1 MIQRLYLIGA
11 ITLLM
16 ISNANGQES
25 EDRRENVEFGVRAG
39 VNISNA
45 WDARDEEFRAD
56 AKVGFAGGFF
66 LGIPIGKYL
75 GIQPE
80 VMLSQKGFKASGTIL
95 LQPYTITRTATFVD
109 IPLQLQFKPIEYF
122 TLVGGPQFSYLL
134 KQKDTYAFGSNS
146 TAQEEEFKNEN
157 IRKNILGFVLGADV
171 IVQNFLLSGRV
182 GWDMQTNHGDGTSST
197 PRYKNQW
204 VQVTLGFAL

>member
-16 ISNANGQES
+16 VNNVNGQES

-39 VNISNA
+39 INISNA

-95 LQPYTITRTATFVD
+95 FQPYTITRTATFVD

-146 TAQEEEFKNEN
+146 TEQEQEFKNEN

-171 IVQNFLLSGRV
+171 IVENFLLSGRV

-204 VQVTLGFAL
+204 VQVTVGFAL

>member
-1 MIQRLYLIGA
+1 
-11 ITLLM
+11 M
-16 ISNANGQES
+16 ISNVNGQES

-75 GIQPE
+75 GVQPE
-80 VMLSQKGFKASGTIL
+80 VMLSQKGFEASGTIL

-134 KQKDTYAFGSNS
+134 KQKDTYTFGSNS